1 MTIGERIHEA
11 RKKAGLTQ
19 TELAKKIGVMHSA
32 IHKYETGIITNIPI
46 DRIRSIASALNVT
59 PAYLMGWEDDTTISA
74 LEIDYYG
81 NLGNGTERDDMLR
94 MLFHMG
100 YKATPNILSFR
111 EDGIKTWTITD
122 ENTKIKYIVPA
133 EELEKL
139 NNEITS
145 FSKKQII
152 ELLDTWGEKNNPI

>member
-1 MTIGERIHEA
+1 MTIGERIKNA
-11 RKKAGLTQ
+11 RKNKDWTQ
-19 TELAKKIGVMHSA
+19 KQLEEKTGINEANIR
-32 IHKYETGIITNIPI
+32 KYESGRQNPKLETIQK
-46 DRIRSIASALNVT
+46 IAEALNVT

-122 ENTKIKYIVPA
+122 ENTEKKYTVPA

-152 ELLDTWGEKNNPI
+152 ELLDTWGAKK